1 MTLCELCH
9 HKEARHRC
17 RLCGRLVCEDHY
29 DAKTGL
35 CAACGAALCEL
46 CGERL
51 AVTFCPSCG
60 RLVCYED
67 SVQVDNVRR
76 VCRECYAR
84 GVTAQALRSGKLVGA
99 YTSGAVRLTR
109 RVLGGVAIGH

>member
-1 MTLCELCH
+1 MALCEICRA
-9 HKEARHRC
+9 KEARHRC

-29 DAKTGL
+29 DARTGL
-35 CAACGAALCEL
+35 CAACGSALCEL

-76 VCRECYAR
+76 VCRECYAK
-84 GVTAQALRSGKLVGA
+84 GVTARALGDSKLVGL
-99 YTSGAVRLTR
+99 YTSGAVRLAK
-109 RVLGGVAIGH
+109 RVFMAP